1 MNDYILLIILLF
13 IELFIFIIN
22 NCNNYFIVSDNNFV
36 NDIVIFYIF
45 YLFKYFKVSKILS
58 MYSKV

>member
-22 NCNNYFIVSDNNFV
+22 NCNNYFIVSDNDFV
-36 NDIVIFYIF
+36 NNIVIFYIF
-45 YLFKYFKVSKILS
+45 Y
-58 MYSKV
+58 